1 MVKNVKEPG
10 KKRERRTPEAVN
22 IDNSLEQE
30 VVRAIREARSRLS
43 LTQNELSRRTGIDQ
57 GDISKLEHGT
67 RNPSLKLLKRLA
79 EGLDMDLIIRFV
91 PRQDTE
97 AENSSS
103 ETEEKQS
110 SESTFLT
117 NDEFVN
123 SETQNTESADED
135 LNPNPE
141 NENQPARSEDMDS
154 LLAETISKL

>member
-1 MVKNVKEPG
+1 MKEPG

>member
-1 MVKNVKEPG
+1 MKEPG

-91 PRQDTE
+91 PRQDNE

-103 ETEEKQS
+103 ETEENQS
-110 SESTFLT
+110 SESTVLT
-117 NDEFVN
+117 DDEFEN
-123 SETQNTESADED
+123 SEIQNSESSEVD
-135 LNPNPE
+135 LSPNPE
-141 NENQPARSEDMDS
+141 SENQPAKSEDMDS

>member
-1 MVKNVKEPG
+1 MKEPG

-67 RNPSLKLLKRLA
+67 RIPSLKLLKRLA

>member
-1 MVKNVKEPG
+1 MKEPG

-123 SETQNTESADED
+123 SETQNKY
-135 LNPNPE
+135 
-141 NENQPARSEDMDS
+141 R
-154 LLAETISKL
+154 IR